1 MKTFIYYNNGNFEMT
16 DTMNTTLL
24 HMVEMGVIKIIVD
37 IEQKKA
43 WIRNE
48 EVIAKD
54 VKIPQVQ
61 GL

>member
-16 DTMNTTLL
+16 NTMNTTLL
-24 HMVEMGVIKIIVD
+24 HMVEMGVIRIIVD

-48 EVIAKD
+48 EGIAKD
-54 VKIPQVQ
+54 VKI
-61 GL
+61 

>member
-1 MKTFIYYNNGNFEMT
+1 MKIFIYYNNGNFEMT
-16 DTMNTTLL
+16 DTMNITLL

-37 IEQKKA
+37 IEQEKA

-48 EVIAKD
+48 EGIAKD
-54 VKIPQVQ
+54 VEIPKVK